1 MRLVLAF
8 VMCAC
13 VAARHSARA
22 QTPAKPAKPG
32 AATQQGTEPRF
43 AIPDSVTLRIVNT
56 ELRSAV
62 QIIQQYLDKP
72 VIFNGAGGGPG
83 PQVSLELPRP
93 VPRADI
99 PRLLRGLLDS
109 QGYEFV
115 EDTASGTYRARPKE
129 VPRPNPSPVSTPQ
142 QQQLPDPAATRRQSA
157 SPELFVIAL
166 KHARAADVATTV
178 NALFGRGAAS
188 QQYGAPANR
197 PTTLSDELRSLP
209 VPPVDA
215 PLTQNIP
222 GAAGRAA
229 TITGDLTIV
238 ANPRGNSLLIRA
250 NRLDFELI
258 QAAVQQIDVRPPQV
272 LIEVLIVEARRD
284 RNFSLGIQAGIK
296 QQHIQGT
303 ENTTVGG
310 SLTPSGAGLGDFT
323 LKVMGAGVYDLDATI
338 AAAAGRGDVKIV
350 SRPVVLTSND
360 EQAEVV
366 VGSQRPFVQVSRSL
380 PTDIVARDQIVQYK
394 DVGTKLTVRPTIS
407 IDGTVQLNV
416 TQEVSNAT
424 TETAFNAPVIST
436 RSIKTDLLV
445 RDSQTVVLGG
455 LTDREH
461 DVHSTGIPILS
472 SLPFLGGFFG
482 SHSRST
488 VETELFIFITPR
500 VIRSDDDAQRVTDPL
515 RKRADQVRP

>member
-1 MRLVLAF
+1 MRKCSLLVAF
-8 VMCAC
+8 GCASLAC
-13 VAARHSARA
+13 VAQC
-22 QTPAKPAKPG
+22 QTPRAAKPG
-32 AATQQGTEPRF
+32 SAVSPAVDGRPSF
-43 AIPDSVTLRIVNT
+43 PDSVTLRIVNA

-72 VIFNGAGGGPG
+72 VIFSGVGPG

-93 VPRADI
+93 VPRSDI

-115 EDTASGTYRARPKE
+115 DDTASGTYRARPKE
-129 VPRPNPSPVSTPQ
+129 APRPVSPSPSPFAQ
-142 QQQLPDPAATRRQSA
+142 QQPTDASTRRQAA
-157 SPELFVIAL
+157 SPELFVISL
-166 KHARAADVATTV
+166 KHARAADVASTI
-178 NALFGRGAAS
+178 NALFGRANGL
-188 QQYGAPANR
+188 QQTTAPTNR
-197 PTTLSDELRSLP
+197 PTTLSDELRSIP

-215 PLTQNIP
+215 PLTQNIA
-222 GAAGRAA
+222 GAVGRAA
-229 TITGDLTIV
+229 TITGELTIV
-238 ANPRGNSLLIRA
+238 ANPRANSLLVRA
-250 NRLDFELI
+250 NRPDFELI

-284 RNFSLGIQAGIK
+284 RNFSLGVQAGIK
-296 QQHIQGT
+296 DQHIQNT
-303 ENTTVGG
+303 ENTTVGA
-310 SLTPSGAGLGDFT
+310 SFTSSAAGLGDFT
-323 LKVMGAGVYDLDATI
+323 LKVMGAGGYDLDATI
-338 AAAAGRGDVKIV
+338 SAAAGRGDVKIV
-350 SRPVVLTSND
+350 SRPVVLAAND

-380 PTDIVARDQIVQYK
+380 PTDAAARDQIVQYK

-461 DVHSTGIPILS
+461 DVHSSGIPLLS
-472 SLPFLGGFFG
+472 SIPFLGGLFG
-482 SHSRST
+482 SHTRST
-488 VETELFIFITPR
+488 VETELFVFITPR
-500 VIRSDDDAQRVTDPL
+500 VIRSDEDADRLTDPL
-515 RKRADQVRP
+515 RKRANQVKP